1 MFPQGEREGIVRKP
15 LVPIDGSASAMRA
28 LVHALAEL
36 RGQAEAE
43 LHLLNVQS
51 PPLHPFPGKLVTPDL
66 IDQELRR
73 EGQAL
78 LEQVESSA
86 GGTRIASVRHV
97 RVGRPADEIVACAAE
112 QGCDA
117 IVMGTRGM
125 GTMAGLLLGSV
136 ATKVVHHAQ
145 LPVTLVK

>member
-1 MFPQGEREGIVRKP
+1 MRKP
-15 LVPIDGSASAMRA
+15 LVPIDGSASATRA
-28 LVHALAEL
+28 LAHALTEL
-36 RGQAEAE
+36 RGQADAE

-51 PPLHPFPGKLVTPDL
+51 PPLHPFPGKLVSPDL

-73 EGQAL
+73 QGHAL
-78 LEQVESSA
+78 LDQAEASA
-86 GGTRIASVRHV
+86 GGNSIAGVRHV
-97 RVGRPADEIVACAAE
+97 RHVRIGRPADEIAACAAE

-136 ATKVVHHAQ
+136 ATKVVHVAR

>member
-1 MFPQGEREGIVRKP
+1 MRKP
-15 LVPIDGSASAMRA
+15 LVPIDGSASATRA
-28 LVHALAEL
+28 LAHAVAEL
-36 RGQAEAE
+36 RGQADAE

-51 PPLHPFPGKLVTPDL
+51 PPLHPFPGKLVSPDL

-73 EGQAL
+73 EGHAL
-78 LEQVESSA
+78 LDQAEAAA
-86 GGTRIASVRHV
+86 GGTGIAGVRHV
-97 RVGRPADEIVACAAE
+97 RVGRPADEIAGCAAE

-136 ATKVVHHAQ
+136 ATKVVHVAQ